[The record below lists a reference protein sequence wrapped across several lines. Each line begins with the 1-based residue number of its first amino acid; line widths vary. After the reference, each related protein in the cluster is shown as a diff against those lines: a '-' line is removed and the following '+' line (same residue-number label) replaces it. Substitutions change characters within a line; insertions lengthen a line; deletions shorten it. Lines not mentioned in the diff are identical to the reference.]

1 MEIPEDVYEALK
13 EFIIQREGD
22 IEDES
27 ENFDILEPVLAWIRA
42 RGERP
47 HIQ

>member
-27 ENFDILEPVLAWIRA
+27 ENFDILEPVLDWIRA
-42 RGERP
+42 RDKHP
-47 HIQ
+47 PIQ